1 MMAMDVDFTRFDESV
16 QAIFTCLL
24 ANYPVASPIGF
35 ADVFPEEQADTEKRE
50 AHIGVIAY
58 LKHENLIAHET
69 GSASSFILTKSG
81 LALIGKDMDS
91 HIWDLLNDH

>member
-1 MMAMDVDFTRFDESV
+1 MAMDVDFTRFDESV
-16 QAIFTCLL
+16 LVIFKRLL
-24 ANYPVASPIGF
+24 ENYPVASPIGF
-35 ADVFPEEQADTEKRE
+35 ADIFPEQQADTEKRE

-81 LALIGKDMDS
+81 LALIGKDMDR
-91 HIWDLLNDH
+91 HIWDLLSEE